1 MLELRMKRHPWP
13 LAAWAALFPALALIC
28 LFSGHV
34 QAQGALSC
42 PAPAGRPSTVEPG
55 NTLLTLCA
63 GFGTARNPVGSG
75 LQWRVYQERAQPGG
89 SHTLIAESTDALAAI
104 TVPDGDYVVHVS
116 YGLASAMKRVA
127 AEGKPRIERL
137 QLSAGVLRVKSLL
150 GDAALPPARVSLTI
164 YVPDR
169 SGAEARLIVS
179 NARPGDVL
187 RLPEGNYRVVSTY
200 LDKESAG
207 STGAPGAAP
216 NATNSVVS
224 AELRVETGRLTEANL
239 RHHAATLTLKLV
251 NSAGSEALANTSF
264 SVLTPG
270 GDVIRELIGA
280 FPSLILAEGEYVVIA
295 RRDGK
300 TYQRIFT
307 VQSALDQDVEVIAK

>member
-1 MLELRMKRHPWP
+1 MIRHRRPRIEGAPLSAALALLCLLLGAFAGP
-13 LAAWAALFPALALIC
+13 LAAQTSGAGQGSAPALEVGQ
-28 LFSGHV
+28 S
-34 QAQGALSC
+34 
-42 PAPAGRPSTVEPG
+42 
-55 NTLLTLCA
+55 LLTL
-63 GFGTARNPVGSG
+63 TAALGSAREPIRAG
-75 LQWRVYQERAQPGG
+75 LQWRIYQERAQPDG
-89 SHTLIAESTDALAAI
+89 TYPLVAESGDALPAFAM
-104 TVPDGDYVVHVS
+104 PDGAYVVHVS
-116 YGLASAMKRVA
+116 YGLASAIKRVTI
-127 AEGKPRIERL
+127 EGKPRAERL
-137 QLSAGVLRVKSLL
+137 ELNAGVLRVKSLL
-150 GDAALPPARVSLTI
+150 GDNALAPNRVSLAV

-169 SGAEARLIVS
+169 SGSEARLIVS
-179 NARPGDVL
+179 NAHPGDIL
-187 RLPEGNYRVVSTY
+187 QLPEGNYRVVSTY

-224 AELRVETGRLTEANL
+224 AELRVDTGRLTEANL

-251 NSAGSEALANTSF
+251 NAPGSEALANTSF

-300 TYQRIFT
+300 TFQKTFT
-307 VQSALDQDVEVIAK
+307 VQSALDQDVEVIAQ